1 MPSPH
6 RASVALAIAVVVT
19 LAAVLIDSLH
29 RVSAYQSQIASER
42 PAGPTVD
49 FIALNTDGSP
59 VTDLQ
64 SSEVEVRIAE
74 RVRAVRTLRRVS
86 AAPSPIAAGAP
97 RVPPPYGTNDDVA
110 AGRRFMFVIDQES
123 FVAGR
128 EQLFR
133 NAIEG
138 LLAQLTPAD
147 RTMVAALPFGGV
159 MVPFTSDIARIR
171 LAAGRVTGQG
181 SRVETGSDLACR
193 TRRFLESLEGL
204 LRTQAT
210 QASPQTLI
218 VFTAGL
224 AGPRR
229 DAPMGILPG
238 MCELVVDLFRHV
250 GTAASA
256 ARANVYVMQPADIG
270 IGASLPR
277 PTRGRRRRHR
287 LRQPARGYRAPR
299 RRHRRGAPSARRDRH
314 GIAAPGREGKLRPIT
329 SLSSNPCAAKSSG
342 AAVPLECESRAAA
355 SSSAHVRKSRSQTRR
370 SPDRRVSS

>member
-1 MPSPH
+1 M
-6 RASVALAIAVVVT
+6 
-19 LAAVLIDSLH
+19 
-29 RVSAYQSQIASER
+29 
-42 PAGPTVD
+42 PTV
-49 FIALNTDGSP
+49 
-59 VTDLQ
+59 LQ
-64 SSEVEVRIAE
+64 SPTCNRPKSKSASPNASAPCGRCDAS
-74 RVRAVRTLRRVS
+74 S

-110 AGRRFMFVIDQES
+110 AGRRFMLVIDQES

-181 SRVETGSDLACR
+181 SRIETGSDLACR

-210 QASPQTLI
+210 QASPQTL
-218 VFTAGL
+218 VLFTAGL

-238 MCELVVDLFRHV
+238 MCELARRSVPPCRHGRQRRARERLRHAAGRHRDRHARCRV
-250 GTAASA
+250 RRAGGVGDIGSDNPLEGIEHLAGVTGGARLPLDATGTASLLRVARESSALLRRGARTRARRSLRAQPCPGRAS
-256 ARANVYVMQPADIG
+256 
-270 IGASLPR
+270 
-277 PTRGRRRRHR
+277 
-287 LRQPARGYRAPR
+287 RAPR
-299 RRHRRGAPSARRDRH
+299 RHRPRAPGNHVHRH
-314 GIAAPGREGKLRPIT
+314 GAA
-329 SLSSNPCAAKSSG
+329 
-342 AAVPLECESRAAA
+342 
-355 SSSAHVRKSRSQTRR
+355 
-370 SPDRRVSS
+370 PDRRVSS